1 MSIKVKETLEEGTIY
16 CYSNISSTYITLI
29 KYEDK

>member
-1 MSIKVKETLEEGTIY
+1 MSIKVKETLEGAVY
-16 CYSNISSTYITLI
+16 CHNNISSTYITLI

>member
-1 MSIKVKETLEEGTIY
+1 MSIKVKEILEGAVY
-16 CYSNISSTYITLI
+16 YYNNILSTYITLI